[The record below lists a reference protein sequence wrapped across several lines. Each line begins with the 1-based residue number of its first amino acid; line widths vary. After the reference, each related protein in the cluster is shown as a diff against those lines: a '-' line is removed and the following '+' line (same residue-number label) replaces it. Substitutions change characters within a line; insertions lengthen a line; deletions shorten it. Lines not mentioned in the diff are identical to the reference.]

1 MGKYVVSFLCVV
13 LFMLGVV
20 YCYTGE
26 FAYGNYIPRSGQR
39 GYTVVPGWYLI
50 LLSVV
55 MFVGYQFLLK
65 ARKKKKK

>member
-13 LFMLGVV
+13 LFLLGVV

-26 FAYGNYIPRSGQR
+26 FAYGNYNPRSGQR